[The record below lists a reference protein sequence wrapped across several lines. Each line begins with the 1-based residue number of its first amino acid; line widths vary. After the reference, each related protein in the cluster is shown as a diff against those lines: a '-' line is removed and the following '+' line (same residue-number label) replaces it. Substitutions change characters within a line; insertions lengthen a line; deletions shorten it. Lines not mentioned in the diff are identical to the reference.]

1 MFQAMPSGHTVST
14 GGAVQNFK
22 EYNGDENATYAFN
35 GGRTTKWTS
44 VSTADHPAILHFYS
58 VSPVHVYGYTITA
71 SQDATTEGNNG
82 RTPKTWKL
90 YARYSTK
97 DVNNE
102 DPTELNST
110 TNWIPY
116 SNGTR
121 WTLIHTVE
129 EAPNVSEKG
138 NYAESHFN
146 SSVSRYE
153 SDQRTKIKY
162 GDHSEAYKAYNRF
175 IWICTDN
182 YGGVP
187 ANNWTP
193 PTGIDRSTAKIISLY
208 DFDLDYVVDC
218 TRSSSNTQE
227 TWQLKTADDLVHFAN
242 CVHRGSSGNETYNAT
257 INAVLMN
264 DIDAASKGD
273 LVTIGSDYYNC
284 PDNGKQLYA
293 GAFDGNYHS
302 ININISDGGGGI
314 GRSFFSGL
322 QGATIQNLLVT
333 GTNSAR
339 YDYAGGIAGYCEDGV
354 KIKNCV
360 SAVSI
365 LTYEKVTHNHA
376 GIIAHGTNVLVENC
390 AFVGKIDIDDQA
402 TTPKKAQS
410 GVAGIAN
417 GTGTI
422 RHCYVRATFNVEQSN
437 LNNTIGSVGTIENC
451 YYTNALD
458 NVQGV
463 QVSPDIV
470 NLEQNNMNSLSYK
483 LNAPQ
488 EIGCWR
494 KDATLEYA
502 VPFANDCYNGVY
514 EFRDLT
520 PYNGNDAKKYH
531 TLRYIRT
538 VDSGKENKW
547 LALYVPFAIH
557 VNQVSETYDIAEIYM
572 VSRKQS
578 EEDGKNLDV
587 VVARKLSNE
596 AVTKPNTP
604 YFIRPKESGTL
615 QCDLTGVSV
624 VLPSPYN
631 TITCATTKDTYE
643 FTGNYASSLSPS
655 ASEWYYM
662 NDNLLVSTSENID
675 PQRWYM
681 TRTAKSGVT
690 HDSSSAKSSLRIF
703 VLGEDNEATEIL
715 NAELDAPQSSRGSI
729 YSLSGVNVGTDR
741 TSLPAGIYIQGGK
754 KFVVK

>member
-1 MFQAMPSGHTVST
+1 MFQAMPAEKSVST
-14 GGAVQNFK
+14 GGAVQGFTV
-22 EYNGDENATYAFN
+22 YSNGDENATYAFN

-44 VSTADHPAILHFYS
+44 VSTSAHPAILHFYS
-58 VSPVHVYGYTITA
+58 KEPVHVYGYTITA
-71 SQDATTEGNNG
+71 SQDATDEGNNG

-90 YARYSTK
+90 YARYSTV
-97 DVNNE
+97 DVDNE
-102 DPTELNST
+102 TRPELHNYDGDL
-110 TNWIPY
+110 IPY
-116 SNGTR
+116 SNNTR
-121 WTLIHTVE
+121 WTLIHTVKA
-129 EAPNVSEKG
+129 APNVSKKG

-146 SSVSRYE
+146 NCGFVNNNFI
-153 SDQRTKIKY
+153 QF
-162 GDHSEAYKAYNRF
+162 GDPSEAYKAYNRF

-182 YGGVP
+182 HGGI
-187 ANNWTP
+187 AADNWNCSGYDHHSP
-193 PTGIDRSTAKIISLY
+193 IISLY
-208 DFDLDYVVDC
+208 DFDLDYVEDG
-218 TRSSSNTQE
+218 TRSSSTTQE
-227 TWQLKTADDLVHFAN
+227 TWQLKSDDDLVHFAN
-242 CVHRGSSGNETYNAT
+242 CVNRGSIDTENTYNAT

-264 DIDAASKGD
+264 DIDAEQKFD
-273 LVTIGSDYYNC
+273 LVTIGSDSYKYNT
-284 PDNGKQLYA
+284 GKKFYA
-293 GAFDGNYHS
+293 GTFDGKYHS
-302 ININISDGGGGI
+302 INIKISDGSGDS
-314 GRSFFSGL
+314 GRSLFCGL
-322 QGATIQNLLVT
+322 KNATIQNLLVT

-339 YDYAGGIAGYCEDGV
+339 YDYAGGIAGYCENNV
-354 KIKNCV
+354 TIKNCV

-365 LTYEKVTHNHA
+365 LTRELTQKNHA
-376 GIIAHGTNVLVENC
+376 GIIAHGTDVLVENC

-410 GVAGIAN
+410 GIAGIAN
-417 GTGTI
+417 GNNVTVK
-422 RHCYVRATFNVEQSN
+422 HCYVHATFNVEQSN
-437 LNNTIGSVGTIENC
+437 LNNTIGSVSTIENC

-458 NVQGV
+458 NVQGA

-488 EIGCWR
+488 VLGCWR
-494 KDATLEYA
+494 SDNTLGYA
-502 VPFANDCYNGVY
+502 VPFDKDSGTEDYSFIDLTAYNGEV
-514 EFRDLT
+514 
-520 PYNGNDAKKYH
+520 AKKYR
-531 TLRYIRT
+531 TLHYIRT

-587 VVARKLSNE
+587 VVARKLTTGT
-596 AVTKPNTP
+596 TKPNTP
-604 YFIRPKESGTL
+604 YFIRPKKSGTL

-631 TITCATTKDTYE
+631 TITCSTTKDTYE
-643 FTGNYASSLSPS
+643 FTGNYESSLRPS
-655 ASEWYYM
+655 ASKWYYM
-662 NDNLLVSTSENID
+662 NDNLLVSTTSENIA

-681 TRTAKSGVT
+681 TRTAKSGAT
-690 HDSSSAKSSLRIF
+690 QDQGSAKSSLRIF
-703 VLGEDNEATEIL
+703 VLGEDSEATEIL

-729 YSLSGVNVGTDR
+729 YSLSGINVGTDR